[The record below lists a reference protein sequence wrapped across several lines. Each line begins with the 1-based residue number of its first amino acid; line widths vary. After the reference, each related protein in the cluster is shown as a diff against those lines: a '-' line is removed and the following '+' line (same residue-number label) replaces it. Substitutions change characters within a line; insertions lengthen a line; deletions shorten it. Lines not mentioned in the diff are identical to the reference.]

1 MRWILII
8 IISAIVLAGCNR
20 ESYINYGTYIYLVFK
35 NDSSHNIT
43 VTKTST
49 STDSWVRVLPE
60 TIAIE
65 SAESH
70 VQSVLSDTLCDVYGK
85 AIFDGKLVVDY
96 NSLSRSKHHIT
107 YIGNYTLTKDGTYVF
122 YYTYTFTD
130 ADYQFALE
138 HGTPIE

>member
-1 MRWILII
+1 
-8 IISAIVLAGCNR
+8 
-20 ESYINYGTYIYLVFK
+20 
-35 NDSSHNIT
+35 
-43 VTKTST
+43 
-49 STDSWVRVLPE
+49 VRVLPE

-107 YIGNYTLTKDGTYVF
+107 YIGNYTLTKDVTYVF